1 MSLIIC
7 DNDMMT
13 VPQRECSSLFGGAES
28 LEMGGSLLQWELS
41 QFVSRGSPLELG
53 VTMFENSLGC
63 MTHKLY

>member
-13 VPQRECSSLFGGAES
+13 VPQGECPLLFGGAEF
-28 LEMGGSLLQWELS
+28 LEMGGSLLQQELS

-53 VTMFENSLGC
+53 VTVFEKSLGC

>member
-13 VPQRECSSLFGGAES
+13 VPQRERSLSFGGAEF

-41 QFVSRGSPLELG
+41 PFVSRGSPLELD
-53 VTMFENSLGC
+53 VTVFEKSLGC